1 MDYFFN
7 SVKSK
12 NGLNPKLVIEY
23 PKPSILASFYFLAR
37 CIKIANIKP
46 AIKKPNKTN
55 MPLLMAKFILLIIS
69 FSMGCG

>member
-23 PKPSILASFYFLAR
+23 PKPPILASFT
-37 CIKIANIKP
+37 KD
-46 AIKKPNKTN
+46 
-55 MPLLMAKFILLIIS
+55 S
-69 FSMGCG
+69 